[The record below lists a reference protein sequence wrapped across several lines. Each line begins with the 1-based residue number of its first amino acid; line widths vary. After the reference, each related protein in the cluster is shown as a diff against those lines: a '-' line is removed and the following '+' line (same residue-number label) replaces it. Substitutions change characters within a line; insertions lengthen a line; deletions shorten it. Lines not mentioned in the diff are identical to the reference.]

1 MAANPRTGAERYL
14 AKRMESTEYS
24 QAYERARAEVDL
36 IDLVMNSLDRRRC
49 ELGLSKAELARR
61 AQLTPAAVRRL
72 FSSET
77 ANPTLS
83 TVAALAGAL
92 DLEIVAKP
100 RNEQA
105 HAS

>member
-1 MAANPRTGAERYL
+1 MAAKPRTGAERYF

-24 QAYERARAEVDL
+24 EAYERARAEIAL
-36 IDLVMNSLDRRRC
+36 IDLVMNSLDERRC

-61 AQLTPAAVRRL
+61 AQLKPAAVRRL

-83 TVAALAGAL
+83 TVAALASAL
-92 DLEIVAKP
+92 DLEIFAKP
-100 RNEQA
+100 KGERA